1 MAFPAKRR
9 EQRFKEGKAHG
20 LAGEREVWN
29 GLRRAHMAREGCKG
43 RQRLSIQGLQH
54 DGEEYTDFVS

>member
-1 MAFPAKRR
+1 
-9 EQRFKEGKAHG
+9 
-20 LAGEREVWN
+20 
-29 GLRRAHMAREGCKG
+29 MAREGCKG